1 MIADFAIETIYRR
14 ERLKAAL
21 GKMNTDYQRLAV
33 ILYLMGYKQ
42 YEIAEVY
49 GVSKQRISQVVTEFK
64 QRNGIYWSEQQ

>member
-21 GKMNTDYQRLAV
+21 SKMNTDYQRLAV